1 MLFHIENIHI
11 QVFSIDVKR
20 LTVSTLCLLYLLFP
34 DGDLVPAHGTEP
46 QQLRLLLAHPLVQVA
61 EADQQRAPV
70 LRRVLQPGPGEK
82 IFLVAQ

>member
-1 MLFHIENIHI
+1 M
-11 QVFSIDVKR
+11 
-20 LTVSTLCLLYLLFP
+20 YLLFP
-34 DGDLVPAHGTEP
+34 DGDLIPAHGTEP

-82 IFLVAQ
+82 IFFVAQ

>member
-1 MLFHIENIHI
+1 MMRVRDCDN
-11 QVFSIDVKR
+11 
-20 LTVSTLCLLYLLFP
+20 LLS
-34 DGDLVPAHGTEP
+34 AH
-46 QQLRLLLAHPLVQVA
+46 LLLPDDILVSAYRTQPQEVSLLLGHPVTQLP